1 MSDVSKKESILW
13 APMKME
19 VGIFLIPLLCWRNKG
34 EQVYNILLYVFTQLE
49 FGREYAKKS

>member
-13 APMKME
+13 VPMKME

-34 EQVYNILLYVFTQLE
+34 EQIYNILLNVFTQLE
-49 FGREYAKKS
+49 FGREYSKKS